1 MSSIFFKQTARLFF
15 IFLLQVLVLKR
26 INLSFSEFN
35 YIFIYIYPLFI
46 LLLPIK
52 VNRILQLTLAL
63 VLGLAVDMF
72 YDSPG
77 LHTAALVLTAYLKK
91 SVLKFLEPVE
101 GYTLESSLGMVKYG
115 FNWFLI
121 YSSLLLFVHLF
132 VYFMLEAFA
141 FQFMLGVLLRTVFS
155 FIISQVLILLY
166 MVLMRP
172 K

>member
-1 MSSIFFKQTARLFF
+1 MYPIFFKQTIRLVF

-35 YIFIYIYPLFI
+35 YIFIYICPLFI
-46 LLLPIK
+46 ILLPIK

-91 SVLKFLEPVE
+91 IVLKFLEPVE
-101 GYTLESSLGMVKYG
+101 GYTVESSLGMVKYG

-121 YSSLLLFVHLF
+121 YSSMLLFVHLF

-141 FQFMLGVLLRTVFS
+141 FQFILGVLLRTVFS